1 MKKLFFIAAFA
12 SAALVGCT
20 KNEVA
25 PSALQQDEITFLS
38 PVVGAQTK
46 VYGAIDATYDTD
58 ESFDVW
64 CVHNTGDITEW
75 GGTAY
80 FSDIKATYNSTLGG
94 WALETKYY
102 WPATGKL
109 SFVAL
114 SPTLTNTTSYDK
126 TNGFKVTEWSQG
138 ASESA
143 IVDLMYSGETQNQEK
158 SSYTSGSGDNDDN
171 SGAYK
176 YKGVDLDFKHALSY
190 LVFTVK
196 TTADYSATT
205 KFRLN
210 AITLSGVYTTGDF
223 TQIVTSP
230 NPNWTV
236 DTSDPA
242 KVGTYVAYTGGELA
256 FTSSSAVA
264 VPETDKKEMI
274 LLPQT
279 LTADQQ
285 KIKVDYQISTDNGT
299 TWIAQTQTVDLKGT
313 VEKWEMGKKYT
324 YNLSIG
330 MQEIIFDPAVSAWDT
345 ATDAPVSF

>member
-46 VYGAIDATYDTD
+46 VYGAIDANYDTG

-64 CVHNTGDITEW
+64 CVHNTEDITEW
-75 GGTAY
+75 DGTKY
-80 FSDIKATYNSTLGG
+80 FSDIEATYNSTLGG

-114 SPTLTNTTSYDK
+114 SPTLANTTSYDK
-126 TNGFKVTEWSQG
+126 TNGFKVTGWSQG

-171 SGAYK
+171 SVYK
-176 YKGVDLDFKHALSY
+176 YKGVDLNFKHALSY

-196 TTADYSATT
+196 TAADYSATT

-230 NPNWTV
+230 APNWNV

-242 KVGTYVAYTGGELA
+242 KVGTYVAYTGGTLA
-256 FTSSSAVA
+256 FTSSSAVN

-279 LTADQQ
+279 LIAGQQ

-299 TWIAQTQTVDLKGT
+299 TWIDQTQTVDLKGT

-345 ATDAPVSF
+345 PTDAPVSF